1 MIYLRTGL
9 NRNVYYTVFSYR
21 IMLPYGKSLSKSSYF
36 VLLNYDKKILI
47 NTGVIESQSDLETL
61 FQSARISY
69 KDVDYIINMS
79 AAPEHIGLN
88 SVIQYQNKKAL
99 FYSNAEEIPYI
110 EDTVRQHEER
120 YVPGFYKLVSGNTEN
135 VKVLQDGQKFDLGDE
150 ELIVQLPKKNNK
162 EKFKLYLK
170 ESNIEIYPN
179 EVCLA
184 QGDSGKE
191 IELLK
196 AV

>member
-1 MIYLRTGL
+1 
-9 NRNVYYTVFSYR
+9 
-21 IMLPYGKSLSKSSYF
+21 
-36 VLLNYDKKILI
+36 
-47 NTGVIESQSDLETL
+47 VIESQSDLESL
-61 FQSARISY
+61 FHSAKISY
-69 KDVDYIINMS
+69 KDIDYIINIS

-135 VKVLQDGQKFDLGDE
+135 VKSLQDGQKFDLGYE
-150 ELIVQLPKKNNK
+150 KLIVCLSQKKNK
-162 EKFKLYLK
+162 EKVKLILK
-170 ESNIEIYPN
+170 ESNIEIYPH
-179 EVCLA
+179 EVCLTP
-184 QGDSGKE
+184 GNTGKE